1 MIYRIKNFKLSRA
14 IIPNTFTA
22 LNLFFG
28 FYSII
33 LASMGEIKL
42 SAVFIFIAAL
52 FDLLDG
58 MVARFLKSTSEF
70 GVELDS
76 LADLVSF
83 GAAPSFLV
91 YQSYLH
97 QFGFLGAVI
106 SSMPLILGS
115 FRLARFN
122 IQIEDLNVKSDFK
135 GLAIPLQALPLA
147 SYIWFYFQN
156 GSIVKPFDNF
166 VIPLVVILSFLMV
179 TNIKYNKLPKP
190 KDMSLLIKNAALV
203 FILLAVALIYF
214 TDGEALFYI
223 FFILVMFGVLRYFF
237 NLIFNSKTGK

>member
-14 IIPNTFTA
+14 IVPNTFTA

-28 FYSII
+28 FYSIV
-33 LASMGEIKL
+33 LASSNEIKL
-42 SAVFIFIAAL
+42 AAVFIFIAAI
-52 FDLLDG
+52 FDLFDG
-58 MVARFLKSTSEF
+58 MVARFLKSTSAF

-91 YQSYLH
+91 YQSYLY
-97 QFGFLGAVI
+97 QFGFGGVVI

-122 IQIEDLNVKSDFK
+122 IQIEDLSVKSDFK

-147 SYIWFYFQN
+147 SYIWFYYQN
-156 GSIVKPFDNF
+156 GSIIRPFDFF
-166 VIPLVVILSFLMV
+166 VIPLVIVLSFLMV
-179 TNIKYNKLPKP
+179 TNIRYNKLPKP
-190 KDMSLLIKNAALV
+190 KEMSLVLKIFVLIFL
-203 FILLAVALIYF
+203 LLALALIYL
-214 TDGEALFYI
+214 TNGEALFYI
-223 FFILVMFGVLRYFF
+223 FFILVLFGVVRHFF
-237 NLIFNSKTGK
+237 NLIFNSKKS

>member
-1 MIYRIKNFKLSRA
+1 MSYKIKNFKLSRA

-28 FYSII
+28 FYSVI
-33 LASMGEIKL
+33 LASMNEIKL
-42 SAVFIFIAAL
+42 AAVFIFIAAV

-58 MVARFLKSTSEF
+58 MVARILKSTSEF

-91 YQSYLH
+91 YQSYLY
-97 QFGFLGAVI
+97 QFGFLGVVI

-122 IQIEDLNVKSDFK
+122 IQVEDLNVKSDFK
-135 GLAIPLQALPLA
+135 GLAIPLQALPLS
-147 SYIWFYFQN
+147 SYIWFYYQD
-156 GSIVKPFDNF
+156 GSIVKPFDYF

-179 TNIKYNKLPKP
+179 TNIRYNKLPKP
-190 KDMSLLIKNAALV
+190 KEMSLLIKNSAVL
-203 FILLAVALIYF
+203 FIIFAGILIYF
-214 TDGEALFYI
+214 TNGEALFYI
-223 FFILVMFGVLRYFF
+223 FFLLVLFGVVRYLF
-237 NLIFNSKTGK
+237 NLIINSKIGQ